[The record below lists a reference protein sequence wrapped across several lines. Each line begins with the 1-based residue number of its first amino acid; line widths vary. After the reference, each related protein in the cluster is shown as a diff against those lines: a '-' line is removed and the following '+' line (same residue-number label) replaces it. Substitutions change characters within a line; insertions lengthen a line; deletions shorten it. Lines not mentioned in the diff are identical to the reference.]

1 MTTSRDSPKAARR
14 GLRRPW
20 LCVAALVGIA
30 SVSIASVSTA
40 APRQVSV
47 TVQAQPRF
55 EDARTIPAGDGQQEL
70 RARLLDDTG
79 APVRGANVSIESS
92 DSRAELSP
100 CDAVGSRAANR
111 DAAFVTDEQ
120 GQLCARV
127 RGASELGSVELT
139 FPGSALHLPA
149 RAQLS
154 LQAARREV
162 HFAFDAPSIELDLNQ
177 PTQRLHLTFSDQAE
191 AFPSIELSLSDAGRE
206 RVLEGSEW
214 SRVGNTLAFSISSDQ
229 LGAPGPA
236 RLVARHAGSD
246 RVAPARAEA
255 VALRVASVR
264 LRAEVLSA
272 DASGTLVQVWAET
285 PAGSPTSGWVE
296 ALSSAGPVGSGPL
309 KAGSAE
315 LHLPPPSD
323 PAQQITLFYR
333 SDDPWWLPGEPFVL
347 SLEGTGVRPPARWP
361 WLVLLAPIG
370 YFCLRSLQRPAL
382 RPANKRRRMPV
393 PQAPALRVEPRALV
407 SGWSGTV
414 MDAHEGVPVAGA
426 RVEARLPSL
435 RANSPSHVA
444 ITDAS
449 GYFELAALPHPLP
462 EGARLHVVAS
472 LHTEVERALPPQGR
486 VAITMISRRRALLR
500 RLVRWAKALGPPWA
514 RSGEPTPGEI
524 ANVALRRGD
533 LRTAQWAEGVEA
545 AAFGGVQVDE
555 TLEAALRAQEPAW
568 HSGKQSDSREED

>member
-1 MTTSRDSPKAARR
+1 MTTSRDSPKAARHL
-14 GLRRPW
+14 LRRPPW
-20 LCVAALVGIA
+20 LFVAAQVSIA

-40 APRQVSV
+40 APRQASV

-55 EDARTIPAGDGQQEL
+55 ENARSIPAGDGVQEV

-79 APVRGANVSIESS
+79 APLQGADVSIESS
-92 DSRAELSP
+92 DGRAELSP
-100 CDAVGSRAANR
+100 CDAVGSRAASR
-111 DAAFVTDEQ
+111 DAAFITDEQ
-120 GQLCARV
+120 GQLCAHV
-127 RGASELGSVELT
+127 RGASEQGSVELT
-139 FPGSALHLPA
+139 FPGNVLHLPA

-154 LQAARREV
+154 LQPARREV

-177 PTQRLHLTFSDQAE
+177 PTQRLRLTSSAQAE

-206 RVLEGSEW
+206 RALHGSEW

-272 DASGTLVQVWAET
+272 DASGTRLQVWADT
-285 PAGSPTSGWVE
+285 PAGAPSSGWVE

-315 LHLPPPSD
+315 LHLPPPSN

-333 SDDPWWLPGEPFVL
+333 SDDPWWLPGEPLVL
-347 SLEGTGVRPPARWP
+347 GLGGTGVKAPARWP

-370 YFCLRSLQRPAL
+370 YVCLRSLQRPAL
-382 RPANKRRRMPV
+382 RPAKRRRMPV
-393 PQAPALRVEPRALV
+393 PRAPAVRVEPRAPV

-444 ITDAS
+444 VTDAS

-472 LHTEVERALPPQGR
+472 LHTEVEQALPPQGR
-486 VAITMISRRRALLR
+486 VVITLISRRRALLR
-500 RLVRWAKALGPPWA
+500 RLVRWARALGPPWA

-533 LRTAQWAEGVEA
+533 LRTAQWAEGIEA

-555 TLEAALRAQEPAW
+555 TIEAALRAKEPPW
-568 HSGKQSDSREED
+568 HAGQQSDGREED